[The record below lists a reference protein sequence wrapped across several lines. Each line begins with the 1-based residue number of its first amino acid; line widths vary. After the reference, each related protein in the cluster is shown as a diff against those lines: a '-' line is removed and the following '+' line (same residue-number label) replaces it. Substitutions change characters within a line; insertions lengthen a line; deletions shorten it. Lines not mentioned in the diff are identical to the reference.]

1 MPTVLQIIGRVR
13 CNVVISGGTGSGKTT
28 LLNCLTGFI
37 DPDERIITC
46 EDSAELQLQQPH
58 VVRLETRP
66 PNIEG
71 EGEITMRDLVK
82 NCLRMRPERIIVGE
96 VRGPEVFDL
105 LQAMNTGH
113 DGSMGTIH
121 ANTPREC
128 LSRMESM
135 IAMGGFSLPAKT
147 VREIISGSIDV
158 IIQAARL
165 RDGSRR
171 ITHITEVIGMEGDV
185 IITQDLMRLRD
196 RRRRRWRQDHRSAH
210 VDRHRQAAFLGSR
223 PLLQRGSAS
232 GGRFG
237 YDGTEV
243 KGDLTSMFGIDPTIL
258 AIVLLVAISTGA
270 VAYGVL
276 FSRIETDKKTASR
289 INRVRSAET
298 DTNQMKAARDRVQEV
313 SKRRK
318 SVQDS
323 LKELEKKQQ
332 QEKTKKANAT
342 SLKSKLAQSGLS
354 VTLTQF
360 YLMSAVLG
368 LVVLAMTFLS
378 GMPPLVMVG
387 ASFVAGLGLPRW
399 IVGFLVSRR
408 QKKFLEEFPNSL
420 DVMVRSIRSGLPL
433 NDAIRMIASDGQE
446 PVKAEF
452 RRMVESQQLGLSVPD
467 SVARMHQTMP
477 LNEVSFFSIV
487 IAIQGQAGGNLS
499 EALSNLSRVLR
510 DRKKMKAKV
519 NALSMEAKAS
529 AAIIGALPFIV
540 ALLVYLTSP
549 AYIMILFTD
558 SRGHLILG
566 FSAVWMSI
574 GLLVMRNMIN
584 FEI

>member
-1 MPTVLQIIGRVR
+1 
-13 CNVVISGGTGSGKTT
+13 
-28 LLNCLTGFI
+28 
-37 DPDERIITC
+37 
-46 EDSAELQLQQPH
+46 
-58 VVRLETRP
+58 
-66 PNIEG
+66 
-71 EGEITMRDLVK
+71 
-82 NCLRMRPERIIVGE
+82 
-96 VRGPEVFDL
+96 
-105 LQAMNTGH
+105 
-113 DGSMGTIH
+113 
-121 ANTPREC
+121 
-128 LSRMESM
+128 
-135 IAMGGFSLPAKT
+135 
-147 VREIISGSIDV
+147 
-158 IIQAARL
+158 
-165 RDGSRR
+165 
-171 ITHITEVIGMEGDV
+171 
-185 IITQDLMRLRD
+185 
-196 RRRRRWRQDHRSAH
+196 
-210 VDRHRQAAFLGSR
+210 
-223 PLLQRGSAS
+223 
-232 GGRFG
+232 
-237 YDGTEV
+237 
-243 KGDLTSMFGIDPTIL
+243 MFGIDPTIL
-258 AIVLLVAISTGA
+258 AIVLLVALSTGA

-276 FSRIETDKKTASR
+276 YSRIENEKKTASR

-298 DTNQMKAARDRVQEV
+298 DTAQMKAARDRVQEI

-332 QEKTKKANAT
+332 QEKTKKANAA
-342 SLKSKLAQSGLS
+342 SIKAKLTQSGLAIS
-354 VTLTQF
+354 INQF
-360 YLMSAVLG
+360 YLFSALFG
-368 LVVLAMTFLS
+368 IVVLAMTFLA
-378 GMPPLVMVG
+378 GMPPLVMLG

-399 IVGFLVSRR
+399 IVGFLVNRR

-446 PVKAEF
+446 PVKTEF
-452 RRMVESQQLGLSVPD
+452 RRIVESQQLGLSVSD
-467 SVARMHQTMP
+467 SVARMHLTMP
-477 LNEVSFFSIV
+477 LPEVNFFAIV

-499 EALSNLSRVLR
+499 EALGNLSRVLR

-549 AYIMILFTD
+549 DYIMILFTD